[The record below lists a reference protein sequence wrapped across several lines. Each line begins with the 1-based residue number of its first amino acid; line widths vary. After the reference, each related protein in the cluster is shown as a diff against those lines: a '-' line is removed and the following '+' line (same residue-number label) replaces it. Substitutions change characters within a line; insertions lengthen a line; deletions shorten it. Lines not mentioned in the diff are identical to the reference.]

1 MELGKIIAKNL
12 SDLRNA
18 RHLTLGQLSKLSG
31 ISKAM
36 LSEIKKGTATLP
48 STRSGNRA
56 RAGCPL
62 YQADRRRG
70 KGSRPHPQTAKPHAD
85 RETEA
90 YRLYC
95 YYKSTPFRNFELF
108 YIELDPHSSNM
119 SIGHTDKAQEY
130 VYVIKGEL
138 ILRTEGA
145 DYTLQEGDSLV
156 FDSSSTIPISTGRTR
171 CSPASSS
178 TTIPNKKRRESS
190 HPKTITVRRSASSSS
205 PKQKPF
211 PVRREGTV
219 RQRGPV

>member
-36 LSEIKKGTATLP
+36 LSEIEKGNSNPTINTIWKIAHGLDVPYTKLIDDVEKEAALI
-48 STRSGNRA
+48 R
-56 RAGCPL
+56 
-62 YQADRRRG
+62 
-70 KGSRPHPQTAKPHAD
+70 KPQNPMQIG
-85 RETEA
+85 ETEA

-108 YIELDPHSSNM
+108 YIELDPHSSHM

-156 FDSSSTIPISTGRTR
+156 FDSSLDHTYINRQDTMLTCIV
-171 CSPASSS
+171 
-178 TTIPNKKRRESS
+178 INYY
-190 HPKTITVRRSASSSS
+190 PK
-205 PKQKPF
+205 
-211 PVRREGTV
+211 
-219 RQRGPV
+219 